1 MFLSMFME
9 SKNKKLVK
17 KWKKEHEEL
26 VVLGRKV
33 IADYVENN
41 KDRLRKS
48 LKDFTHEAVEHLN
61 SGDIE
66 FYRLMRDPDRNDKR
80 IVEQIQKFNDGFKR
94 VKETLVKFLAKYNQE
109 EIPLDEEFFES
120 FSKIMDVLEQRID
133 FEEHEL
139 YFTLSLS

>member
-1 MFLSMFME
+1 MFLSMFTE

-17 KWKKEHEEL
+17 KWKKEHEQL

-61 SGDIE
+61 SEDIE
-66 FYRLMRDPDRNDKR
+66 FYRLMRDPDRSDKL
-80 IVEQIQKFNDGFKR
+80 ILEQIQKFNDSFKG
-94 VKETLVKFLAKYNQE
+94 VKETLVKFLAKYNRE
-109 EIPLDEEFFES
+109 ETPLDEEFFEG
-120 FSKIMDVLEQRID
+120 FSKIMEVLEQRID